1 MCKEYIIVDGYVYRK
16 DSRLKCHEILCRSN
30 RGKCRA
36 KLRTDI
42 NVSNII
48 TRNMEQNH
56 ESDSRQIERVRIK
69 RQPQCLSN

>member
-1 MCKEYIIVDGYVYRK
+1 MDMYFVKTVDLNVMKVDVDQTGK
-16 DSRLKCHEILCRSN
+16 
-30 RGKCRA
+30 KCRA

-42 NVSNII
+42 DVSNII

-69 RQPQCLSN
+69 RQAQCLSN